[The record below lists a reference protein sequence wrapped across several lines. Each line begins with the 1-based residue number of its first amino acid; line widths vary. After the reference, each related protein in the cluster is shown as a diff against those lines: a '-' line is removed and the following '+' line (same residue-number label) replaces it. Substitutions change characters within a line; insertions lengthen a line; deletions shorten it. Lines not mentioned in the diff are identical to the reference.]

1 MSDTLTG
8 GQKLVKGE
16 SLTSSNGAYTLTL
29 QDDGNLVL
37 ASRGHAIWAS
47 KTDGQDVVRAEVQSD
62 GNFVLYT
69 ADKPVWHTDTKGK
82 KNVRLVLQDDRNL
95 VLYGADG
102 PAWSTKT
109 ETDAPPPEAEAEAA
123 PAAEETHA
131 EEAAAHPEPEPEPAA
146 RTYTVESGD
155 TLWAISERFY
165 GDGSKYQIIAD
176 ASGISNPD
184 LILPGC
190 GAGRFP
196 DRERERAGPEPNPH
210 RPRAASLRPVIHEVG
225 RHAVSDGW
233 ESTVRRPVIR
243 AFVAAVTAGMLAAC
257 FFRGGGFRADP
268 VLVFP
273 GMEIHQGGH
282 LCTLGYVDL
291 GLRVA
296 FTAGHCRGDGPVF
309 DKDNNVIGNLA
320 TFRDNTPNGA
330 IVGTDQ
336 QINDYES
343 IVLVQRCYGE
353 QHPIP
358 ADVRWQ
364 PDPGLVGD
372 ARRTHLPFRRGHRR
386 ELRDRRRRQQRLVH
400 DWPRRR

>member
-1 MSDTLTG
+1 VSDTLTG

-47 KTDGQDVVRAEVQSD
+47 ETNGQDVVRAEVQSD

-69 ADKPVWHTDTKGK
+69 ADKPVWHTDTTGK

-184 LILPGC
+184 LIQPGQ
-190 GAGRFP
+190 
-196 DRERERAGPEPNPH
+196 
-210 RPRAASLRPVIHEVG
+210 
-225 RHAVSDGW
+225 
-233 ESTVRRPVIR
+233 
-243 AFVAAVTAGMLAAC
+243 
-257 FFRGGGFRADP
+257 
-268 VLVFP
+268 VL
-273 GMEIHQGGH
+273 
-282 LCTLGYVDL
+282 T
-291 GLRVA
+291 
-296 FTAGHCRGDGPVF
+296 
-309 DKDNNVIGNLA
+309 
-320 TFRDNTPNGA
+320 
-330 IVGTDQ
+330 
-336 QINDYES
+336 
-343 IVLVQRCYGE
+343 
-353 QHPIP
+353 IP
-358 ADVRWQ
+358 
-364 PDPGLVGD
+364 
-372 ARRTHLPFRRGHRR
+372 
-386 ELRDRRRRQQRLVH
+386 
-400 DWPRRR
+400 

>member
-47 KTDGQDVVRAEVQSD
+47 GTDGQDVVRAEVQSD

-69 ADKPVWHTDTKGK
+69 ADKPGWHTDTKGK

-131 EEAAAHPEPEPEPAA
+131 EEAAAHPEPEPEPAV

-184 LILPGC
+184 LIQPGQ
-190 GAGRFP
+190 
-196 DRERERAGPEPNPH
+196 
-210 RPRAASLRPVIHEVG
+210 
-225 RHAVSDGW
+225 
-233 ESTVRRPVIR
+233 
-243 AFVAAVTAGMLAAC
+243 
-257 FFRGGGFRADP
+257 
-268 VLVFP
+268 VL
-273 GMEIHQGGH
+273 
-282 LCTLGYVDL
+282 T
-291 GLRVA
+291 
-296 FTAGHCRGDGPVF
+296 
-309 DKDNNVIGNLA
+309 
-320 TFRDNTPNGA
+320 
-330 IVGTDQ
+330 
-336 QINDYES
+336 
-343 IVLVQRCYGE
+343 
-353 QHPIP
+353 IP
-358 ADVRWQ
+358 
-364 PDPGLVGD
+364 
-372 ARRTHLPFRRGHRR
+372 
-386 ELRDRRRRQQRLVH
+386 
-400 DWPRRR
+400 